1 MTNFQRVSQW
11 HAACG
16 KVPGNPQHFSVAVG
30 VDLEEWVESLACLE
44 LDLPPDAMNEASA
57 AIALLSSVAD
67 LLKRGVA
74 HARIADG
81 KRVEFL
87 DALCDRDVTGNAVAF
102 LAGFDKDA
110 ADKAVLDSNDAKLV
124 DGKAIL
130 APGGKIMKPEGWT
143 APDLKNFV

>member
-1 MTNFQRVSQW
+1 MTNFQRTASW
-11 HAACG
+11 LAACG
-16 KVPGNPQHFSVAVG
+16 KQPGNEDQFSVQLG

-44 LDLPPDAMNEASA
+44 LDLPPDAMNEASS

-102 LAGFDKDA
+102 LAGFDKDG
-110 ADKAVLDSNDAKLV
+110 ADQAVLASNDSKLV
-124 DGKAIL
+124 DGKPIL
-130 APGGKIMKPEGWT
+130 APGGKILKPEGWA
-143 APDLKNFV
+143 APDLTSFV

>member
-1 MTNFQRVSQW
+1 MTNFQRTAGW
-11 HAACG
+11 LAACG
-16 KVPGNPQHFSVAVG
+16 KQPGNEDQFSVQLG

-102 LAGFDKDA
+102 LAGFDKDG
-110 ADKAVLDSNDAKLV
+110 ADQAVLASNDSKLV
-124 DGKAIL
+124 DGKPIL
-130 APGGKIMKPEGWT
+130 APGGKILKPEGWT